1 MKSEPCKDVRI
12 LFVTPDGRDEPVETS
27 EMASSSASSK
37 SQGMLKRKCLCGLPT
52 VILTSNTIRN
62 PGRRF
67 FRCMHYQDP
76 ARDCNFFRWLDE
88 GHNSRSDCITAN
100 SGSDARSHIRKH
112 EEIVSDFGELL
123 HCVTAL
129 KEAHLAETAD
139 WKQKHKALK
148 EENPTKEKSGQSEFG
163 RERYDQ
169 NSAGCPE
176 WTAFGIRSADGRS
189 GVLNTIRIRIRS
201 GFRILKT
208 NLTGDGAQPHVG
220 APGGDA

>member
-1 MKSEPCKDVRI
+1 
-12 LFVTPDGRDEPVETS
+12 
-27 EMASSSASSK
+27 MASSSASSK

-76 ARDCNFFRWLDE
+76 SRDCNFFRWVDE
-88 GHNSRSDCITAN
+88 GRNSRSDATTI
-100 SGSDARSHIRKH
+100 SGSDARSHIQKH
-112 EEIVSDFGELL
+112 EEIISDFGELL

-148 EENPTKEKSGQSEFG
+148 EEVRGLKEAGLRRDMEASIMKKNQSKIG
-163 RERYDQ
+163 NLSPILDVWERDIDFTAVDKF
-169 NSAGCPE
+169 SDE
-176 WTAFGIRSADGRS
+176 WS
-189 GVLNTIRIRIRS
+189 
-201 GFRILKT
+201 ILVKT
-208 NLTGDGAQPHVG
+208 LLLLLFAALDPFCSFKTSDV
-220 APGGDA
+220 